1 MAGLHDTDGF
11 VFCETTIP
19 ENENQKPVSVADCW
33 FLIGRWIVGAFLSCS
48 TFFFPF
54 RSPPS
59 FFGLLFLFFE
69 SPYLIN
75 DPFHQVKKVTMTNPE
90 QQQQQ
95 QQQKEN
101 KRRTRTGVVRYV
113 GRRVE
118 EAVDAVAAVAAHHRE
133 AVRLRVFLDHRA
145 DVAVPHARFHC
156 SKNTQNKQK
165 SPHRIIHHAVQSTSV
180 FLRFT

>member
-1 MAGLHDTDGF
+1 MRF
-11 VFCETTIP
+11 F
-19 ENENQKPVSVADCW
+19 PVR
-33 FLIGRWIVGAFLSCS
+33 L
-48 TFFFPF
+48 FFFPF
-54 RSPPS
+54 RFPPS
-59 FFGLLFLFFE
+59 FLGYFFFE